1 MIKDQVQLH
10 PEPTICSA
18 DHLEELVLWATRAK
32 DADGLDH
39 GYWQTWG
46 PPCDVQELVNWEC
59 LKSFSTW
66 VAKQLRT
73 HRDATSQVGA
83 TLQKLQKSL
92 FDEEMGKVDFASAIA
107 LLNELPQRLEAV
119 EENTRTLVARV
130 NKLNSDP
137 LKRVSTRGS
146 IAPVSGPR
154 EFEIHDKPG
163 DQAVKEC
170 REAVNLML
178 EMQRNFKEQQEEAFV
193 KRLASFDVAFQEAG
207 LANAEEIAYRFHA
220 QVRELEGIYARAAGL
235 EEGLQNVEEH
245 LAKSL
250 QGIDDWK
257 AAFSVR
263 LDDLEGRIDQA
274 EDQFKTQTGDMEALA
289 QQLNKLA
296 EENQGDRVTL
306 TRSRGSHSKE
316 EKDKKMSDLVIES
329 IQEDMAK
336 SQNAAQKAI
345 SMAEELE
352 KVVGKMQQEMYTQ
365 SSSPN
370 AWPLRNARPGRLP
383 NLPPSSLA
391 QEEEK
396 DAPRYLI
403 TDDQAWEYLE
413 LPKHKAKEA
422 KERFLPPSGGCF
434 RHRARSR
441 NKRPSTAQSWQVQV
455 RGEAARS
462 RPATAHAANAH

>member
-1 MIKDQVQLH
+1 MTVTRFDDQRYGDLIIGRFINSFSMEYCYFTPEPEAALLGGRLDIPTLNIIGTKDQYFGPVDSVAKIVADNGGCSIWELHRIWQADSTLRSLVQLV
-10 PEPTICSA
+10 ETTAS
-18 DHLEELVLWATRAK
+18 EEAK
-32 DADGLDH
+32 GKRVTLLMVPNMKFPNH
-39 GYWQTWG
+39 MT
-46 PPCDVQELVNWEC
+46 
-59 LKSFSTW
+59 LKEIE
-66 VAKQLRT
+66 RT

-163 DQAVKEC
+163 DQ
-170 REAVNLML
+170 
-178 EMQRNFKEQQEEAFV
+178 QQEEAFV

-274 EDQFKTQTGDMEALA
+274 
-289 QQLNKLA
+289 
-296 EENQGDRVTL
+296 
-306 TRSRGSHSKE
+306 
-316 EKDKKMSDLVIES
+316 KMD
-329 IQEDMAK
+329 
-336 SQNAAQKAI
+336 
-345 SMAEELE
+345 
-352 KVVGKMQQEMYTQ
+352 
-365 SSSPN
+365 
-370 AWPLRNARPGRLP
+370 
-383 NLPPSSLA
+383 
-391 QEEEK
+391 
-396 DAPRYLI
+396 
-403 TDDQAWEYLE
+403 
-413 LPKHKAKEA
+413 H
-422 KERFLPPSGGCF
+422 
-434 RHRARSR
+434 
-441 NKRPSTAQSWQVQV
+441 
-455 RGEAARS
+455 
-462 RPATAHAANAH
+462 